1 MKDFEHELQ
10 QDKLGQSKQLEIQY
24 VIIGGTISDFACA
37 CLFYNDLLIV
47 LLHPALT
54 GCTNTS
60 MCLYGCAFCMGY
72 HRKALS

>member
-1 MKDFEHELQ
+1 MKNFEHELQ

-37 CLFYNDLLIV
+37 CLLYNDLLIL

-54 GCTNTS
+54 G
-60 MCLYGCAFCMGY
+60 
-72 HRKALS
+72 